1 MTVRTKQ
8 ELIDRAAVLFPDAG
22 DPLIAASEMRS
33 FILDIVDSLAFD
45 TAVTGAAIVQ
55 LINDDL
61 GQNDWQNATVG
72 GSGITLAQALAALQV
87 DQTPVG
93 HLRVSLAKT
102 ATQATYGLESV
113 ASHTLTRYAAFS
125 LDNIFT
131 ESEWLAGNTSDTEVI
146 EFPVT
151 TAQHYKG
158 FAIPASVTSLTVIQ
172 QVGNVFNGRSSYLPA
187 VGAADVL
194 VDIGSESHKTYI
206 GSYPEFAG
214 AAVMFELR

>member
-1 MTVRTKQ
+1 M
-8 ELIDRAAVLFPDAG
+8 
-22 DPLIAASEMRS
+22 
-33 FILDIVDSLAFD
+33 
-45 TAVTGAAIVQ
+45 
-55 LINDDL
+55 
-61 GQNDWQNATVG
+61 
-72 GSGITLAQALAALQV
+72 
-87 DQTPVG
+87 
-93 HLRVSLAKT
+93 
-102 ATQATYGLESV
+102 TQATYGLESV
-113 ASHTLTRYAAFS
+113 THRTRLTRYAAFS
-125 LDNIFT
+125 LDNVFT
-131 ESEWLAGNTSDTEVI
+131 ESEWLAGMTPANTEVI